1 MMKAAVW
8 GLAGFLALT
17 SGAKDPPSSNHFISS
32 SLDTSKPSAC
42 AMEGVGSVG
51 GTRGATTTGVLVNI
65 RLLKSSETSGWDHTS
80 YQLTAKTGSHS
91 VSESFRGNGKIDDHS
106 ICVGTD
112 RQYSFGIGK
121 IEALLHQE
129 EEAMIG
135 AFVCGKFVSPGE
147 NVVFRALSSGKCVVS
162 EAPERAALRTTL
174 GDANDGG
181 LVLQTMDGRGLG
193 YSMPYSYSGAYVYLP
208 TTKPSAPPTR
218 SPTPRPTNATVEVFG
233 ASAPSKAAG
242 PLDWRL
248 FIVIPAFFAC
258 LCCVF
263 VGYKLNNGSSGGGD
277 ASKGVFSKLPDSA
290 PGGFGSKAKKYI
302 KVPLQLPDDGEVNN
316 ASLCASMRLAPSTH
330 PSLRPSR

>member
-1 MMKAAVW
+1 MWTVMSL
-8 GLAGFLALT
+8 GLLALT
-17 SGAKDPPSSNHFISS
+17 VGAKSPTLSNVAPSSLITS

-42 AMEGVGSVG
+42 VIDKGIGSVG
-51 GTRGATTTGVLVNI
+51 GTRGASTSGVSVNI
-65 RLLKSSETSGWDHTS
+65 RLLKSSETSGWEHTS
-80 YQLTAKTGSHS
+80 YKLTSTTGSHS

-112 RQYSFGIGK
+112 RLYSFGIGK

-147 NVVFRALSSGKCVVS
+147 NVVFRALSTGKCTVS
-162 EAPERAALRTTL
+162 EAPDRAAIRTTL
-174 GDANDGG
+174 GDANGGG

-208 TTKPSAPPTR
+208 TAKPSARPTL
-218 SPTPRPTNATVEVFG
+218 SPTPRQTNATAGVFVAAVG
-233 ASAPSKAAG
+233 PSKAG

-258 LCCVF
+258 LCCV
-263 VGYKLNNGSSGGGD
+263 VAGYNLRGGGGSGGGGD
-277 ASKGVFSKLPDSA
+277 GSKGVFMKLPDSA
-290 PGGFGSKAKKYI
+290 PGGHGSKAKKYI
-302 KVPLQLPDDGEVNN
+302 KVPLLLPDDSAV
-316 ASLCASMRLAPSTH
+316 STY
-330 PSLRPSR
+330 PQKLRRSFRHQSRP